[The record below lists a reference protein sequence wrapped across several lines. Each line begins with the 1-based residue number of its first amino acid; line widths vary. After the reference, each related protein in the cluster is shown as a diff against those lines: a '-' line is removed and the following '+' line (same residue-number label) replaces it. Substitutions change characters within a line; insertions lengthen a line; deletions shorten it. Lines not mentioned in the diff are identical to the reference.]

1 MSRFFYLLWQG
12 VKNIFTHGLMSFAS
26 VAVITACLV
35 IMGAMGLIT
44 WNINAMIDEMQNQ
57 NKVIAY
63 VDADSL
69 DAQIRPELDASIKEQ
84 NAQEQFGLTYGELSD
99 EDRAAVDAAV
109 AEQIDAAVSAEV
121 ENRARALQDEIG
133 AIGNIESVEF
143 VTREQ
148 AMENFEADYDDEL
161 FETIDSSVF
170 RHRFIITLEDISQMK
185 DTQAAVAG
193 IEGIADV
200 NAHLDYAQKFI
211 TFRNIVSIVSL
222 VLVGIMVLVSLFIMT
237 NTIKLA
243 TFTRKDEIAIMKIV
257 GATNRFIRFPFV
269 IEGLILG
276 AVGGGVAY
284 LIVGGLYAFA
294 KRRLMT
300 TMIAGIFTMVP
311 FHTVML
317 PMLVAFFGVGIL
329 VGVIGGVSAIRS
341 YLKV

>member
-12 VKNIFTHGLMSFAS
+12 IKNIFTHGFMSFAS

-35 IMGAMGLIT
+35 IMGALGLIT

-57 NKVIAY
+57 NKIIAY
-63 VDADSL
+63 ID
-69 DAQIRPELDASIKEQ
+69 ENYTEEQ
-84 NAQEQFGLTYGELSD
+84 
-99 EDRAAVDAAV
+99 
-109 AEQIDAAVSAEV
+109 
-121 ENRARALQDEIG
+121 ARALQPEIDKLK
-133 AIGNIESVEF
+133 NIESVEF

-148 AMENFEADYDDEL
+148 AMENFEADYEDEL
-161 FETIDSSVF
+161 FETIDASTF
-170 RHRFIITLEDISQMK
+170 RHRYVITLVDINQMK
-185 DTQAAVAG
+185 DAQGALEK

-200 NAHLDYAQKFI
+200 NAHLDYAKKFV

-222 VLVGIMVLVSLFIMT
+222 VLVGVMVLVSLFIMT

-276 AVGGGVAY
+276 AVGGGIACV
-284 LIVGGLYAFA
+284 IVGGLYSVA

-300 TMIAGIFTMVP
+300 TMIAGIFTMIP
-311 FHTVML
+311 SHTVLL
-317 PMLVAFFGVGIL
+317 PMLVVFLGVGIL
-329 VGVIGGVSAIRS
+329 VGVIGGVTAIRS

>member
-12 VKNIFTHGLMSFAS
+12 VKNIFTHGFMSFAS

-35 IMGAMGLIT
+35 IMGAMSLIT
-44 WNINAMIDEMQNQ
+44 WNINAMIEEMQNQ
-57 NKVIAY
+57 NKIIAY
-63 VDADSL
+63 VDES
-69 DAQIRPELDASIKEQ
+69 
-84 NAQEQFGLTYGELSD
+84 YD
-99 EDRAAVDAAV
+99 ED
-109 AEQIDAAVSAEV
+109 Q
-121 ENRARALQDEIG
+121 ARALQDKIAEAANVGSI
-133 AIGNIESVEF
+133 EF

-161 FETIDSSVF
+161 FETIDPSVF
-170 RHRFIITLEDISQMK
+170 RHRYVITLDDLTQMK
-185 DTQAAVAG
+185 DTQAAISA
-193 IEGIADV
+193 IDGIADV
-200 NAHLDYAQKFI
+200 NAHLDYAQKFV

-222 VLVGIMVLVSLFIMT
+222 ILVGVMVLVSLFIMT

-243 TFTRKDEIAIMKIV
+243 TFNRKDEIAIMKIV

-276 AVGGGVAY
+276 AVGGGIAY
-284 LIVGGLYAFA
+284 LIVGGLYAVA

-300 TMIAGIFTMVP
+300 TMIAGIFTMIP
-311 FHTVML
+311 FHTVTL
-317 PMLVAFFGVGIL
+317 PLLVAFLGVGIL

>member
-12 VKNIFTHGLMSFAS
+12 VKNIFTHGFMSFAS

-35 IMGAMGLIT
+35 IMGAMSLIT
-44 WNINAMIDEMQNQ
+44 WNINAMIEEMQNQ
-57 NKVIAY
+57 NKIIAY
-63 VDADSL
+63 VDES
-69 DAQIRPELDASIKEQ
+69 
-84 NAQEQFGLTYGELSD
+84 YD
-99 EDRAAVDAAV
+99 ED
-109 AEQIDAAVSAEV
+109 Q
-121 ENRARALQDEIG
+121 ARALQDKIAEAANVGSI
-133 AIGNIESVEF
+133 EF

-161 FETIDSSVF
+161 FETIDPSVF
-170 RHRFIITLEDISQMK
+170 RHRYVITLDDLTQMK
-185 DTQAAVAG
+185 DTQAAISA
-193 IEGIADV
+193 IDGIADV
-200 NAHLDYAQKFI
+200 NAHLDYAQKFV

-222 VLVGIMVLVSLFIMT
+222 ILVGVMVLVSLFIMT

-243 TFTRKDEIAIMKIV
+243 TFNRKDEIAIMKIV

-276 AVGGGVAY
+276 AVGGGIAY
-284 LIVGGLYAFA
+284 LIVGGLYAVA

-300 TMIAGIFTMVP
+300 TMIAGIFTMIP

-317 PMLVAFFGVGIL
+317 PLLVAFLGVGIL

>member
-12 VKNIFTHGLMSFAS
+12 VKNIFTHGFMSFAS

-35 IMGAMGLIT
+35 IMGAMSLIT
-44 WNINAMIDEMQNQ
+44 WNINAMIEEMQNQ
-57 NKVIAY
+57 NKIIAY
-63 VDADSL
+63 VDES
-69 DAQIRPELDASIKEQ
+69 
-84 NAQEQFGLTYGELSD
+84 YD
-99 EDRAAVDAAV
+99 ED
-109 AEQIDAAVSAEV
+109 Q
-121 ENRARALQDEIG
+121 ARALQDKIAEAANVGSI
-133 AIGNIESVEF
+133 EF

-161 FETIDSSVF
+161 FETIDPSVF
-170 RHRFIITLEDISQMK
+170 RHRYVITLDDLTQMK
-185 DTQAAVAG
+185 ETQAAISA
-193 IEGIADV
+193 IDGIADV
-200 NAHLDYAQKFI
+200 NAHLDYAQKFV

-222 VLVGIMVLVSLFIMT
+222 ILVGVMVLVSLFIMT

-243 TFTRKDEIAIMKIV
+243 TFNRKDEIAIMKIV

-276 AVGGGVAY
+276 AVGGGIAY
-284 LIVGGLYAFA
+284 LIVGGLYAVA

-300 TMIAGIFTMVP
+300 TMIAGIFTMIP

-317 PMLVAFFGVGIL
+317 PLLVAFLGVGIL

>member
-12 VKNIFTHGLMSFAS
+12 VKNIFTHGFMSIAS

-35 IMGAMGLIT
+35 IMGSMSLIT

-57 NKVIAY
+57 NKIIAY
-63 VDADSL
+63 VD
-69 DAQIRPELDASIKEQ
+69 
-84 NAQEQFGLTYGELSD
+84 
-99 EDRAAVDAAV
+99 
-109 AEQIDAAVSAEV
+109 
-121 ENRARALQDEIG
+121 ENYNDDQSRALQDKISEV
-133 AIGNIESVEF
+133 ANIESVEY

-161 FETIDSSVF
+161 FETLDSSVF
-170 RHRFIITLEDISQMK
+170 RDRYVLTLTDISQMK
-185 DTQAAVAG
+185 DTQKAISS

-200 NAHLDYAQKFI
+200 NAHLDYAQKFV

-222 VLVGIMVLVSLFIMT
+222 VLVGVMVLVSLFIMT

-243 TFTRKDEIAIMKIV
+243 TFNRKDEIAIMKIV

-276 AVGGGVAY
+276 AVGGAIAY
-284 LIVGGLYAFA
+284 VIVLGLYAVA

-311 FHTVML
+311 SHTVML
-317 PMLVAFFGVGIL
+317 PLLASFLGIGIL

>member
-12 VKNIFTHGLMSFAS
+12 VKNIFTHGFMSFAS

-35 IMGAMGLIT
+35 IMGAMSLIT
-44 WNINAMIDEMQNQ
+44 WNINAMIEEMQNQ
-57 NKVIAY
+57 NKIIAY
-63 VDADSL
+63 VDEKYSEDQARDLQEKIAAD
-69 DAQIRPELDASIKEQ
+69 K
-84 NAQEQFGLTYGELSD
+84 N
-99 EDRAAVDAAV
+99 V
-109 AEQIDAAVSAEV
+109 
-121 ENRARALQDEIG
+121 
-133 AIGNIESVEF
+133 ESVEF

-161 FETIDSSVF
+161 FETLDSSVL
-170 RHRFIITLEDISQMK
+170 RHSYVITLKDITQMK
-185 DTQAAVAG
+185 DTQKTLNG
-193 IEGIADV
+193 IDGIAEV
-200 NAHLDYAQKFI
+200 NAHLDYAKKFV

-222 VLVGIMVLVSLFIMT
+222 VLVGVMVLVSLFIMT

-243 TFTRKDEIAIMKIV
+243 TFNRKDEIAIMKIV

-276 AVGGGVAY
+276 AVGGAIAY
-284 LIVGGLYAFA
+284 VIVLGLYALA

-311 FHTVML
+311 SHTVML
-317 PMLVAFFGVGIL
+317 PLLCSFLGIGIL
-329 VGVIGGVSAIRS
+329 VGVIGGVTAIRS

>member
-12 VKNIFTHGLMSFAS
+12 VKNIFTHGFMSFAS

-35 IMGAMGLIT
+35 IMGAMSLIT
-44 WNINAMIDEMQNQ
+44 WNINAMIEEMQNQ
-57 NKVIAY
+57 NKIIAY
-63 VDADSL
+63 VDES
-69 DAQIRPELDASIKEQ
+69 
-84 NAQEQFGLTYGELSD
+84 YD
-99 EDRAAVDAAV
+99 ED
-109 AEQIDAAVSAEV
+109 Q
-121 ENRARALQDEIG
+121 ARALQDKIAEAANVGSI
-133 AIGNIESVEF
+133 EF

-161 FETIDSSVF
+161 FETIDPSVF
-170 RHRFIITLEDISQMK
+170 RHRYVITLDDLTQMK
-185 DTQAAVAG
+185 DTQAAISALD
-193 IEGIADV
+193 GIADV
-200 NAHLDYAQKFI
+200 NAHLDYAQKFV

-222 VLVGIMVLVSLFIMT
+222 ILVGVMVLVSLFIMT

-243 TFTRKDEIAIMKIV
+243 TFNRKDEIAIMKIV

-276 AVGGGVAY
+276 AVGGGIAY
-284 LIVGGLYAFA
+284 LIVGGLYAVA

-300 TMIAGIFTMVP
+300 TMIAGIFTMIP

-317 PMLVAFFGVGIL
+317 PLLVAFLGVGIL